1 MEGETSIADMIRD
14 AANEVLHSRV
24 PEGFQWVEAY
34 GQYYSPSC
42 GFFYDPN
49 TGLFYH
55 HDSETYY
62 IFNDDTQQYEV
73 YKCMRKTHWTSS
85 SNKKKAKE
93 MFAGA
98 LDRFDQ
104 DAVDVCEVVFDLTSK
119 LSLEEKEAEN
129 HGSDSD
135 SEAFSKID
143 IAHEQDPSTEYF
155 DEATGEMVTVPSSA
169 VKTEP
174 MNSKERRKERRR
186 KAREALRNGGF
197 DADGDVDDS
206 SEEEDERIQMRED
219 EGFSQPPLLRIID
232 SKNNLHVITI
242 CGGIVGRQSGC
253 DIVIEDPTISRKLL
267 EFVFVP
273 ESNSFVVNKVSDKG
287 HVALNDY
294 ELKANDERE
303 LEHGDFLRFGSEFL
317 RIHVHFGNNTCT
329 GCEPGLLRSDP
340 NSLSQTLVVP
350 RGETARRRN
359 LKAIKAMYGI
369 NDYAENARNP
379 HHGIDRAAKRRKL
392 VGSVMDVN
400 GDGSKITDPNDI
412 YQGCAAK
419 PIPGLFHEFG
429 IVNQNLVSRA
439 IPFIVGAVVPPS
451 NNAPVKPLNEAN
463 KGFRLLQSMGWK
475 EGEGLGREGQGRQQP
490 VETTVRKDRQ
500 GLGTAEEKAQ
510 PKTRND
516 VILEKT
522 KERYEKVRFLEVYGS
537 PSNLG
542 FAVFAAAE
550 RAMRRKFARSPFV
563 VCDVSII
570 FKDKDVKC

>member
-1 MEGETSIADMIRD
+1 MIRD

-73 YKCMRKTHWTSS
+73 YKCMRKTHWTSR

-135 SEAFSKID
+135 SQAFSKID
-143 IAHEQDPSTEYF
+143 IAHEEDGPSTEYF
-155 DEATGEMVTVPSSA
+155 DEATGELVTVPSKA

-174 MNSKERRKERRR
+174 KNSKERRKERRR
-186 KAREALRNGGF
+186 KAKEALKNGVLGT
-197 DADGDVDDS
+197 DGDFDDS

-242 CGGIVGRQSGC
+242 CGGTVGRQSGC
-253 DIVIEDPTISRKLL
+253 DIMIEDPTLSRKLL

-273 ESNSFVVNKVSDKG
+273 ESNSFVVNKVTDKG

-340 NSLSQTLVVP
+340 NPLSQILVVP

-419 PIPGLFHEFG
+419 PVP
-429 IVNQNLVSRA
+429 
-439 IPFIVGAVVPPS
+439 GAVVPPS
-451 NNAPVKPLNEAN
+451 SADPVKPLNEAN

-490 VETTVRKDRQ
+490 VETAIRKDRQ
-500 GLGTAEEKAQ
+500 GLGTTEEKAQ
-510 PKTRND
+510 PKTRKD

-522 KERYEKVRFLEVYGS
+522 KERYEKESMEFCKSVISMVS
-537 PSNLG
+537 PLHPEIG
-542 FAVFAAAE
+542 
-550 RAMRRKFARSPFV
+550 
-563 VCDVSII
+563 
-570 FKDKDVKC
+570 